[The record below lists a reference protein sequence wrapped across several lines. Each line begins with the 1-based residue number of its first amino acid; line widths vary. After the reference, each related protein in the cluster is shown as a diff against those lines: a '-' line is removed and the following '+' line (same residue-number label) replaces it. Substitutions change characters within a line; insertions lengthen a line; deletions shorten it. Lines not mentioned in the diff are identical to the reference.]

1 MARPTPNPPA
11 LDAFGMTLVG
21 ASKIT
26 AQAAPIL
33 LLAYFSKTTS
43 PEAVGFLAF
52 ISGLLAV
59 VSLLS
64 DLGLSDAMGRFL
76 HPFPNLLSPIIN
88 LEILIATGA
97 GALLWLSDLM
107 IPWAGGRGPL
117 LGAAVASSA
126 FYVLVAG
133 LTGQG
138 RLRTG
143 ALFHGASAIAF
154 MALAVG
160 LHQLGCEAT
169 TALLWSRLL
178 TWALASGVLL
188 LLYSARG
195 QYHWF
200 PIQIALPGAVVA
212 FAVST
217 FWFHA
222 VELAINQ
229 IDVVL
234 ARALLGDAPAGD
246 FKTASLLGMAPMA
259 VGTLVSAALLPVLVR
274 FHQHDPQKARRLVIT
289 LSAALALLLC
299 FSCLSGLWLAKPLL
313 TLFFTPRIAIEGHG
327 VFLFTL
333 LATSFYV
340 TGMPIQEWLLA
351 TDASRFV
358 RTTATLRAAAFFPL
372 ALWLTHRF
380 GIIGLAAA
388 HALVYAFFLA
398 TYLVYFFRNP
408 RQTPAP
414 GKGLPV

>member
-1 MARPTPNPPA
+1 MVRPTTRPAA
-11 LDAFGMTLVG
+11 LDTLGMTLVG

-88 LEILIATGA
+88 LEIMIAAGA
-97 GALLWLSDLM
+97 GLFLWLSDL
-107 IPWAGGRGPL
+107 IYPWAGGRGPL

-143 ALFHGASAIAF
+143 ALFHGASAVAF
-154 MALAVG
+154 MALAVA
-160 LHQLGCEAT
+160 LHQFGFDAT
-169 TALLWSRLL
+169 TALLWSRFL
-178 TWALASGVLL
+178 TWALASVVLL

-195 QYHWF
+195 QYQWWPFHF
-200 PIQIALPGAVVA
+200 VLPGAVAA

-229 IDVVL
+229 VDVVL

-274 FHQHDPQKARRLVIT
+274 FHEYDPKKARCLVFT
-289 LSAALALLLC
+289 LSGALALLLAL
-299 FSCLSGLWLAKPLL
+299 SCLLGLWLAKPLL
-313 TLFFTPRIAIEGHG
+313 TLFFTPRIATEGHG

-333 LATSFYV
+333 LATAFYV

-358 RTTATLRAAAFFPL
+358 RTTATLRAVAFFPL
-372 ALWLTHRF
+372 ALWLAHRF
-380 GIIGLAAA
+380 GITGLAAA

-398 TYLVYFFRNP
+398 TYLIYFFRNP
-408 RQTPAP
+408 RRPPAP
-414 GKGLPV
+414 DKSLPL